1 VTEQVP
7 TYNAETI
14 AEKLTALPG
23 WSFGDSLSTHSA
35 GGVTDFDLAMARK
48 IDDVVL
54 WKPGA
59 DTPLRGTTRPFVQ
72 GG

>member
-23 WSFGDSLSTHSA
+23 WSFGDGLIYQEYHTDGWPTTLMLQPQHSQ
-35 GGVTDFDLAMARK
+35 
-48 IDDVVL
+48 
-54 WKPGA
+54 
-59 DTPLRGTTRPFVQ
+59 RGRSYRF
-72 GG
+72 